1 MKTVRFA
8 VGAEVPALG
17 QGTWNMGEK
26 ASQRQQEVRALQ
38 LGLDLGL
45 TLIDTAE
52 MYGEGGAEL
61 VVGEAIAGRR
71 DQAFVVSK
79 VYPHNA
85 SFEGAQQACERS
97 LRRLKI
103 DAIDLYLLHWQ
114 GHHPLGETFDAFET
128 LKKAGK
134 IRAYGVSNFDLENM
148 EEALD
153 YGAPATNQV
162 LYNLM
167 KRGIEFDL
175 LPWAR
180 QRQMP
185 VMAYSPLETTGRE
198 QAALLNNSGLQT
210 LADAHGVTP
219 AQIALAWVLH
229 QDGVI
234 AIPKAVDP
242 VHLRANRAAADIVL
256 SDDDLAALD
265 RAFPP
270 PRRRRPWIC
279 VKKIRD
285 YVKPTQAAVFSE
297 RYQQPHSAQCL

>member
-1 MKTVRFA
+1 MKTLKMAGR
-8 VGAEVPALG
+8 EVPALG
-17 QGTWNMGEK
+17 QGTWNMGEQ
-26 ASQRQQEVRALQ
+26 AARRQDEVRALQ
-38 LGLDLGL
+38 LGLDLGM

-52 MYGEGGAEL
+52 MYGEGGAEE

-71 DQAFVVSK
+71 DQAFIVSK

-85 SFEGAQQACERS
+85 SFEGVREACERS
-97 LRRLKI
+97 LRRLKV

-114 GHHPLGETFDAFET
+114 GHHPLAETFDGFEA
-128 LKKAGK
+128 LRQAGK
-134 IRAYGVSNFDLENM
+134 IKAYGVSNFDLENL
-148 EEALD
+148 EESLA

-180 QRQMP
+180 ERQLP
-185 VMAYSPLETTGRE
+185 IMAYSPLETHGRE
-198 QAALLNNSGLQT
+198 QAALLANPGLKAV
-210 LADAHGVTP
+210 ADAHGVTP

-242 VHLRANRAAADIVL
+242 VHLRANLAAAEIEL
-256 SDDDLAALD
+256 SAGDLAALD
-265 RAFPP
+265 QAFPP
-270 PRRRRPWIC
+270 PRRRRALDM
-279 VKKIRD
+279 R
-285 YVKPTQAAVFSE
+285 
-297 RYQQPHSAQCL
+297 

>member
-1 MKTVRFA
+1 MKMVEFEF
-8 VGAEVPALG
+8 GAAVPALG

-26 ASQRQQEVRALQ
+26 AARRQDEVRALQ
-38 LGLDLGL
+38 LGLDLGM

-52 MYGEGGAEL
+52 MYAEGGAEE
-61 VVGEAIAGRR
+61 VVGAAIEGRR
-71 DQAFVVSK
+71 DEAFIVSK

-85 SFEGAQQACERS
+85 SFDGVQAACERS

-114 GHHPLGETFDAFET
+114 GHHSLAETFDGFET
-128 LKKAGK
+128 LKKDGK
-134 IRAYGVSNFDLENM
+134 IKAYGVSNFDLESM
-148 EEALD
+148 EEALS

-180 QRQMP
+180 AQRMP
-185 VMAYSPLETTGRE
+185 IMAYSPLETSGRE
-198 QAALLNNSGLQT
+198 QAALLQNPGLQ
-210 LADAHGVTP
+210 AVAAARGVTP

-234 AIPKAVDP
+234 AIPKAVDV
-242 VHLRANRAAADIVL
+242 VHLRANRAAADL
-256 SDDDLAALD
+256 QLTAEDLAALD

-270 PRRRRPWIC
+270 PRRRRALDM
-279 VKKIRD
+279 R
-285 YVKPTQAAVFSE
+285 
-297 RYQQPHSAQCL
+297 

>member
-1 MKTVRFA
+1 MKVVRFSS
-8 VGAEVPALG
+8 GSIVPALG

-26 ASQRQQEVRALQ
+26 AARKQDEVRALQ
-38 LGLDLGL
+38 MGLDLGM

-52 MYGEGGAEL
+52 MYAEGGAEE
-61 VVGEAIAGRR
+61 VVGAAIAGRR
-71 DQAFVVSK
+71 DEVFVVSK

-85 SFEGAQQACERS
+85 SFDGVQQACERS

-103 DAIDLYLLHWQ
+103 EAIDLYLLHWQ
-114 GHHPLGETFDAFET
+114 GHHPLAETFDGFET

-134 IRAYGVSNFDLENM
+134 IKAYGVSNFDLENM
-148 EEALD
+148 EEAQT

-180 QRQMP
+180 AQGMP
-185 VMAYSPLETTGRE
+185 VMAYSPLETSGRE
-198 QAALLNNSGLQT
+198 QVALLENPGLNAV
-210 LADAHGVTP
+210 ADAHGVTP

-242 VHLRANRAAADIVL
+242 VHLRANRAAADLRL
-256 SDDDLAALD
+256 SADDLAALD
-265 RAFPP
+265 KAFPP
-270 PRRRRPWIC
+270 PRRRRALDM
-279 VKKIRD
+279 R
-285 YVKPTQAAVFSE
+285 
-297 RYQQPHSAQCL
+297 

>member
-1 MKTVRFA
+1 MKTVRFLSG
-8 VGAEVPALG
+8 GAVPALG
-17 QGTWNMGEK
+17 QGTWNIGEK
-26 ASQRQQEVRALQ
+26 PARKPDEVRALQ
-38 LGLDLGL
+38 LGLDLGM

-71 DQAFVVSK
+71 DQAFIVSK

-85 SFEGAQQACERS
+85 SFDGVQQACERS
-97 LRRLKI
+97 LRRLRI
-103 DAIDLYLLHWQ
+103 ETIDLYLLHWQ
-114 GHHPLGETFDAFET
+114 GHHPLAETFDGFET

-134 IRAYGVSNFDLENM
+134 IKAYGVSNFDLENM
-148 EEALD
+148 AEAQR
-153 YGAPATNQV
+153 YGTPATNQV

-180 QRQMP
+180 AQRMP
-185 VMAYSPLETTGRE
+185 IMAYSPLETSGRE
-198 QAALLNNSGLQT
+198 QAALLDNPGLK
-210 LADAHGVTP
+210 AVANAHGVTP

-242 VHLRANRAAADIVL
+242 VHLRANRAAADIQL
-256 SDDDLAALD
+256 SAGDLAALD
-265 RAFPP
+265 QAFPP
-270 PRRRRPWIC
+270 PRRRRALEM
-279 VKKIRD
+279 R
-285 YVKPTQAAVFSE
+285 
-297 RYQQPHSAQCL
+297 

>member
-1 MKTVRFA
+1 MKEISFRSGRV
-8 VGAEVPALG
+8 VPVLG

-26 ASQRQQEVRALQ
+26 ASRKQDEVWALQ
-38 LGLDLGL
+38 LGLDLGM

-52 MYGEGGAEL
+52 MYGEGGAEE
-61 VVGEAIAGRR
+61 VVGAAIAGRR
-71 DQAFVVSK
+71 DEAFIVSK

-85 SFEGAQQACERS
+85 SFEGVQEACERS
-97 LRRLKI
+97 LRRLKVE
-103 DAIDLYLLHWQ
+103 AIDLYLLHWQ
-114 GHHPLGETFDAFET
+114 GHHPLAETFDGFET

-134 IRAYGVSNFDLENM
+134 IKAYGVSNFDLENM
-148 EEALD
+148 EEAQT

-180 QRQMP
+180 AQGMP
-185 VMAYSPLETTGRE
+185 VMAYSPLETSGRE
-198 QAALLNNSGLQT
+198 QAALLDNPGLRAV
-210 LADAHGVTP
+210 ADAHGVTP

-242 VHLRANRAAADIVL
+242 VHLRANRAAADL
-256 SDDDLAALD
+256 RLTSDDLAALD
-265 RAFPP
+265 KAFPP
-270 PRRRRPWIC
+270 PRRRRALDM
-279 VKKIRD
+279 R
-285 YVKPTQAAVFSE
+285 
-297 RYQQPHSAQCL
+297 